1 MNKQAITNLIYN
13 ASEDEAKHYL
23 LSCTDKEDLYLYAFN
38 YNWEGGFDIPNI
50 ILNNPVCT
58 ISTAKLI
65 FWRADGANYLRRK
78 DYDDDLPEWSMFIS
92 KLYSRILAQEF
103 RPDDFQLIVPLS
115 KLQKLKLKKEIELQD
130 QFFVEDSAGID
141 LDIEV

>member
-13 ASEDEAKHYL
+13 ASEDEVKHYL
-23 LSCTDKEDLYLYAFN
+23 QSCTDEEDLYLYAFN
-38 YNWEGGFDIPNI
+38 YNWEAGFDIPNI

-65 FWRADGANYLRRK
+65 FWRADGANYLRSK
-78 DYDDDLPEWSMFIS
+78 VFDDDLPEWSMFIS

-103 RPDDFQLIVPLS
+103 RPDVFQLIVPLN
-115 KLQKLKLKKEIELQD
+115 KIQKLKLKKEIDLRD
-130 QFFVEDSAGID
+130 QFLIEDSAGID